1 MEDCGWKIDDGD
13 GVMRVRTC
21 AWSPPGDHPV
31 GCGMFLTVKDGKV
44 VKVEGDPDHPITQGR
59 LCPRCLALDEVM
71 YNEKRIL
78 HPMIRA
84 KEDRGKDKWVQSTWD
99 ECLDILE
106 EKVNYVKE
114 NWGAESIYVFQ
125 GTGREST
132 LYAPPLGYAVLKTP
146 NASFMM
152 SGYSCYGPRT
162 AVADFILGAGYP
174 EMDYAAF
181 FPDRYDDP
189 RYEVPK
195 YILIW
200 GKNPIYS
207 NPDGLFGHA
216 VIDLIKRG
224 SRLITVDPRVTWLS
238 VRAEFHLQLR
248 PGTDAAVALAL
259 LNVVINEDLYDHEF
273 VEKWCYGFKA
283 LKERVREYTPEFAEK
298 VSWVP
303 AETIRAAARA
313 YATNSPS
320 TLLWGLALDTETN
333 GVQAGHAVL
342 SLVALCG
349 YYDIPGGVT
358 LSVSSSFM
366 GKWRYECSSEL
377 DPESWAKRACLPEYK
392 AFYDTFPGAHPDSLL
407 AYAEKREPY
416 PMKMAW
422 FCGTNGM
429 ANTTLGEPRR
439 WAAQLENIEFG
450 VHQDIFMT
458 PTAMAFCDMFLPLTT
473 FAEHDGIVLPH
484 FGRNTH
490 FLGAMNKAV
499 DASDCKSDLE
509 ILFWAGKRLNPTFW
523 KWDSVPEFFTEQIQ
537 TQYDFTFDDLRNEG
551 VHQQDLVYRKYE
563 KGLLRADGEPGF
575 NTPTGMIELKSAL
588 YPNWGEDALPYYEE
602 PHFSPFSE
610 MMTDEEK
617 AEYPLILTTGA
628 RNLAMFHSEHRQIPS
643 LRQINPW
650 PLVEIHPADAEQYG
664 IQDGDWVAIE
674 NMFGRCVEKARV
686 TDSILQGVVHAQ
698 HGWWFPE
705 QDAEAPNLYGVYKSS
720 INSLI
725 PNFHTSKL
733 GYGAPYKNVVCKI
746 YKVESLDD

>member
-1 MEDCGWKIDDGD
+1 MDECQWKVEED
-13 GVMRVRTC
+13 GVLKVRTC

-31 GCGMFLTVKDGKV
+31 GCGMFLHVKDGKV
-44 VKVEGDPDHPITQGR
+44 VKVEGDPNHVITQGR

-71 YNEKRIL
+71 YNEKRVL

-84 KEDRGKDKWVQSTWD
+84 KKDRGKDTWVRSTWD

-106 EKVNYVKE
+106 EEVTGIKAQ
-114 NWGAESIYVFQ
+114 WGAESIYVFQ

-189 RYEVPK
+189 RYKVPK

-207 NPDGLFGHA
+207 NSDGLFGHA
-216 VIDLIKRG
+216 VVDLMKRG
-224 SRLITVDPRVTWLS
+224 SKLITVDPRVTWLS
-238 VRAEFHLQLR
+238 VRAAYHLQLR
-248 PGTDAAVALAL
+248 PGTDAAVALAM

-273 VEKWCYGFKA
+273 VANWTYGFKA
-283 LKERVREYTPEFAEK
+283 LKERVQEYTPEFAEK
-298 VSWVP
+298 VSFVP
-303 AETIRAAARA
+303 AEAICAAARA

-320 TLLWGLALDTETN
+320 TLLWGLTLDTETN

-377 DPESWAKRACLPEYK
+377 DPEVWNNRACLPEYK
-392 AFYDTFPGAHPDSLL
+392 AFFDTFPGAHPDSLL
-407 AYAEKREPY
+407 AYAEKGEPY

-429 ANTTLGEPRR
+429 ASTTLGEPRR
-439 WAAQLENIEFG
+439 WAAQLEKIEFG
-450 VHQDIFMT
+450 VHQDIFMN

-499 DASDCKSDLE
+499 EAEDCKSDLE

-523 KWDSVPEFFTEQIQ
+523 KWNSVPDFFTEQIG

-551 VHQQDLVYRKYE
+551 VHQQNLVYKKYE
-563 KGLLRADGEPGF
+563 KGLLRPDGDPGF
-575 NTPTGMIELKSAL
+575 NTPTGLIELKSAL
-588 YPNWGEDALPYYEE
+588 YPHWGEDALPYYEE
-602 PHFSPFSE
+602 PDFSPLSDK
-610 MMTDEEK
+610 MTDEEK
-617 AEYPLILTTGA
+617 AEYPLVLTTGA

-643 LRQINPW
+643 LRTINPW
-650 PLVEIHPADAEQYG
+650 PLVEIHPDDAEKYG
-664 IQDGDWVAIE
+664 IKDGDWVAIE
-674 NMFGRCVEKARV
+674 NMFGRCVEKARI
-686 TDSILQGVVHAQ
+686 TKSILSGVVHAQ

-705 QDAEAPNLYGVYKSS
+705 QDAEAPNLFGVYKSS

-746 YKVESLDD
+746 SQVNSLDD